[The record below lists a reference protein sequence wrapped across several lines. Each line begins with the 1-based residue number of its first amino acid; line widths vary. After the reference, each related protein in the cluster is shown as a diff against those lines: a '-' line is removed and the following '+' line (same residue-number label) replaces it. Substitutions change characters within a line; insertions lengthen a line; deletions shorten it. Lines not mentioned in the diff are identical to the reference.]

1 MLSRDIPTDTLISRQ
16 TETHLFTRVPHV
28 QTVNTSPLTQLERSQ
43 SSPLTEIVLRRPS
56 SVLILLLRP
65 RRIIKLSDYL

>member
-43 SSPLTEIVLRRPS
+43 SSPLTEIVLRRP
-56 SVLILLLRP
+56 
-65 RRIIKLSDYL
+65 